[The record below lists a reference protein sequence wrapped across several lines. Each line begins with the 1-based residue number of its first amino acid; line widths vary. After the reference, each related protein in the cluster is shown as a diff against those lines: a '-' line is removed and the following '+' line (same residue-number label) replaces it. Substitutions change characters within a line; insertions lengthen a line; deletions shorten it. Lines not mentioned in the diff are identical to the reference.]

1 MHPRDVHRAASIIN
15 HPAWKASDCKLSG
28 VTIRFEF
35 CSSRS
40 QPYVTGWE
48 KLELLFP
55 SQTIEDNK
63 TRRIWRSRKTRQT
76 SCVSLCLS
84 HFSYNGIFFC
94 GAGDGRVVL
103 FPTRYTNSFHYKS
116 KLLVSPNLTTDN
128 TLIHK
133 CT

>member
-1 MHPRDVHRAASIIN
+1 MGHMHPRDVHRTASIIN

-40 QPYVTGWE
+40 QPYVAGWE

-84 HFSYNGIFFC
+84 HFSYNGIFC
-94 GAGDGRVVL
+94 LRGGGRSGGPISYSV
-103 FPTRYTNSFHYKS
+103 HQ
-116 KLLVSPNLTTDN
+116 LVSHILKAEVTVD
-128 TLIHK
+128 LQIIS
-133 CT
+133 